1 MTEIVKAR
9 NVSMKF
15 KAVEALTNVSLDVAP
30 GEQVA
35 LLGHNGAGKTTLFRI
50 ILGFIKPTAGSISIA
65 GFAPGSDGA
74 RRAVSYLPEQVAFPK
89 MLTGREVV
97 RFYARLKGA
106 ALEDV
111 QAVLDKVE
119 LVEAADRR
127 VDTYSKG
134 MRQRL
139 GLAQALVGNPRLLLL
154 DEPTSG
160 LDPLS
165 RQHFYELIADVS
177 RRGCSVLLSS
187 HGLSELEARTDR
199 VAILRK
205 GRLVADGPLA
215 ELQHQADLPIR
226 FRVRAATGA
235 VGSVHAE
242 IGGGRINCASVEL
255 YCARRD
261 KMRILSKISGLGA
274 QVEDVD
280 VASPTLDEV
289 YRYFSNNGIEQ
300 TQRGD
305 IQCTA

>member
-1 MTEIVKAR
+1 MTEIVKSS

-15 KAVEALTNVSLDVAP
+15 KAVDALSNVSLDVAP

-35 LLGHNGAGKTTLFRI
+35 LLGHNGAGKTTLFRL

-65 GFAPGSDGA
+65 GFTPGSDGA
-74 RRAVSYLPEQVAFPK
+74 RRTVSYLPEQVAFPK

-106 ALEDV
+106 ALDDV
-111 QAVLDKVE
+111 QSVLAKVD

-139 GLAQALVGNPRLLLL
+139 GLAQALVGKPDLLLL

-165 RQHFYELIADVS
+165 RQHFYELIADVA
-177 RRGCSVLLSS
+177 RQGGAVLLSS
-187 HGLSELEARTDR
+187 HGLSELEAKTDR

-205 GRLVADGPLA
+205 GQLVANGPLA
-215 ELQHQADLPIR
+215 DLQRKANLPIR
-226 FRVRAATGA
+226 IRVRAAAHA
-235 VGSVHAE
+235 VEKVHAE
-242 IGGGRINCASVEL
+242 IGGGRINGASVEL
-255 YCARRD
+255 FCGQGD
-261 KMRILSKISGLGA
+261 KMRILSKISGFGA

-280 VASPTLDEV
+280 VAAPTLDEV
-289 YRYFSNNGIEQ
+289 YRFFSKIGANEAP
-300 TQRGD
+300 RGNS
-305 IQCTA
+305 

>member
-1 MTEIVKAR
+1 MSEIIKA
-9 NVSMKF
+9 NNISMKF
-15 KAVEALTNVSLDVAP
+15 KAVDALTNVSIDVAP

-50 ILGFIKPTAGSISIA
+50 ILGFIRPTAGSISIA
-65 GFAPGSDGA
+65 GFEPGSDGA
-74 RRAVSYLPEQVAFPK
+74 RRTVSYLPEQVAFPK

-97 RFYARLKGA
+97 RFYAKLKGA

-111 QAVLDKVE
+111 QSVLDKVE

-139 GLAQALVGNPRLLLL
+139 GLAQALVGKPDLLLL

-165 RQHFYELIADVS
+165 RQHFYELIADVA
-177 RRGCSVLLSS
+177 RQGGAVLLSS
-187 HGLSELEARTDR
+187 HGLSELEAKTDR

-205 GRLVADGPLA
+205 GQLVANGPLA
-215 ELQHQADLPIR
+215 DLQHEANLPIR
-226 FRVRAATGA
+226 IRVRAAPDA
-235 VGSVHAE
+235 VEKVHAE
-242 IGGGRINCASVEL
+242 IGGGRINCASLEL
-255 YCARRD
+255 YCAKGD

-280 VASPTLDEV
+280 VAAPTLDEV
-289 YRYFSNNGIEQ
+289 YRYFSKTGADEA
-300 TQRGD
+300 QRG
-305 IQCTA
+305 AL

>member
-1 MTEIVKAR
+1 MIEIVSAQ

-15 KAVEALTNVSLDVAP
+15 KAVDALTNVSLDVAP

-35 LLGHNGAGKTTLFRI
+35 LLGHNGAGKTTLFRL
-50 ILGFIKPTAGSISIA
+50 ILGFIKPTAGAISIA
-65 GFAPGSDGA
+65 GFSPGSNAA
-74 RRAVSYLPEQVAFPK
+74 RRIVSYLPEQVAFPK

-111 QAVLDKVE
+111 QSVLTKVD

-127 VDTYSKG
+127 VETYSKG

-139 GLAQALVGNPRLLLL
+139 GLAQALVGKPDLLLL

-165 RQHFYELIADVS
+165 RQHFYELIADVA
-177 RRGCSVLLSS
+177 RQGGSVLLSS
-187 HGLSELEARTDR
+187 HGLSELEAKTDR

-205 GRLVADGPLA
+205 GELVANGPLA
-215 ELQHQADLPIR
+215 DLQHAANLPIR
-226 FRVRAATGA
+226 IRVRAAA
-235 VGSVHAE
+235 DAIERVQAE
-242 IGGGRINCASVEL
+242 LGGGRINCASVEL
-255 YCARRD
+255 FCAKGD

-274 QVEDVD
+274 QVEDFD
-280 VASPTLDEV
+280 VAAPTLDEV
-289 YRYFSNNGIEQ
+289 YRHFSRIGADEA
-300 TQRGD
+300 QRG
-305 IQCTA
+305 TM

>member
-1 MTEIVKAR
+1 MSEIIKAL

-15 KAVEALTNVSLDVAP
+15 KAVDALTNVSIDVAP

-35 LLGHNGAGKTTLFRI
+35 LLGHNGAGKTTLFRL

-65 GFAPGSDGA
+65 GFEPGSDGA
-74 RRAVSYLPEQVAFPK
+74 RRTVSYLPEQVAFPK

-97 RFYARLKGA
+97 RFYAKLKGA
-106 ALEDV
+106 AMSDV
-111 QAVLDKVE
+111 QSVLDKVE

-139 GLAQALVGNPRLLLL
+139 GLAQALVGKPDLLLL

-165 RQHFYELIADVS
+165 RQHFYELIADVA
-177 RRGCSVLLSS
+177 RQGGSVLLSS
-187 HGLSELEARTDR
+187 HGLSELEAKTDR

-205 GRLVADGPLA
+205 GELVANAPLA
-215 ELQHQADLPIR
+215 DLQREANLPIR
-226 FRVRAATGA
+226 IRVRAAADA
-235 VGSVHAE
+235 VDKVHAE
-242 IGGGRINCASVEL
+242 IGGGRINGASVEL
-255 YCARRD
+255 FCDRGD

-274 QVEDVD
+274 QVEDVE
-280 VASPTLDEV
+280 VAAPTLDEV
-289 YRYFSNNGIEQ
+289 YRYFSKVGADEAPQ
-300 TQRGD
+300 GTL
-305 IQCTA
+305 

>member
-1 MTEIVKAR
+1 MTEIVKAQ

-15 KAVEALTNVSLDVAP
+15 KAVDALTNVSLDVAP

-35 LLGHNGAGKTTLFRI
+35 LLGHNGAGKTTLFRL

-65 GFAPGSDGA
+65 GYTPGSDGA
-74 RRAVSYLPEQVAFPK
+74 RRTVSYLPEQVAFPK
-89 MLTGREVV
+89 MLTGREIV
-97 RFYARLKGA
+97 RFYAKLKGA

-111 QAVLDKVE
+111 QSVLDKVE

-139 GLAQALVGNPRLLLL
+139 GLAQALVGKPDLLLL

-165 RQHFYELIADVS
+165 RQHFYELIAEVA
-177 RRGCSVLLSS
+177 RRGGSVLLSS
-187 HGLSELEARTDR
+187 HGLSELEAKTDR

-205 GRLVADGPLA
+205 GQLVANAPLA
-215 ELQHQADLPIR
+215 DLQREANLPIR
-226 FRVRAATGA
+226 IRVRAAANA
-235 VGSVHAE
+235 VDKVHAE
-242 IGGGRINCASVEL
+242 IGGGRINGASVEL
-255 YCARRD
+255 FCDRGD
-261 KMRILSKISGLGA
+261 KMRILSQISGLGA

-280 VASPTLDEV
+280 VAAPTLDEV
-289 YRYFSNNGIEQ
+289 YRYFSKIRADDAPRGIL
-300 TQRGD
+300 
-305 IQCTA
+305 

>member
-1 MTEIVKAR
+1 MSEIVKAS

-15 KAVEALTNVSLDVAP
+15 KAVDALTDVSLSVAP

-35 LLGHNGAGKTTLFRI
+35 LLGHNGAGKTTLFRL

-65 GFAPGSDGA
+65 GFEPGSDSA
-74 RRAVSYLPEQVAFPK
+74 RRTVSYLPEQVAFPK

-106 ALEDV
+106 ALDDV
-111 QAVLDKVE
+111 QSVLDKVE

-139 GLAQALVGNPRLLLL
+139 GLAQALVGKPDLLLL

-165 RQHFYELIADVS
+165 RQHFYDLIADVA
-177 RRGCSVLLSS
+177 RQGGAVLLSS
-187 HGLSELEARTDR
+187 HGLSELEAKTDR
-199 VAILRK
+199 VAILRQ
-205 GRLVADGPLA
+205 GRLVANGPLA
-215 ELQHQADLPIR
+215 ELQHEADLPIR
-226 FRVRAATGA
+226 IRVRTSATA
-235 VGSVHAE
+235 IDRVHAE
-242 IGGGRINCASVEL
+242 IGGGRINGASVEVF
-255 YCARRD
+255 CDRGD
-261 KMRILSKISGLGA
+261 KMRMLSKISGLGA

-280 VASPTLDEV
+280 VAAPTLDEV
-289 YRYFSNNGIEQ
+289 YRYFSKIGADEAP
-300 TQRGD
+300 QRGL
-305 IQCTA
+305 

>member
-1 MTEIVKAR
+1 MTEIVKAQ

-15 KAVEALTNVSLDVAP
+15 KGVDALTNVSLDVAP

-35 LLGHNGAGKTTLFRI
+35 LLGHNGAGKTTLFRL
-50 ILGFIKPTAGSISIA
+50 ILGFIKPTAGAISIA
-65 GFAPGSDGA
+65 GFEPGSDAA
-74 RRAVSYLPEQVAFPK
+74 RRTVSYLPEQVAFPK

-97 RFYARLKGA
+97 RFYAKLKGA

-111 QAVLDKVE
+111 QSVLDKVE

-139 GLAQALVGNPRLLLL
+139 GLAQALVGKPDLLLL

-165 RQHFYELIADVS
+165 RQHFYELIAEVA
-177 RRGCSVLLSS
+177 RQGGAVLLSS
-187 HGLSELEARTDR
+187 HGLSELEAKTDR

-205 GRLVADGPLA
+205 GQLVANAPLA
-215 ELQHQADLPIR
+215 DLQREANLPIR
-226 FRVRAATGA
+226 IRVRAAAGA
-235 VGSVHAE
+235 IEKVHGE
-242 IGGGRINCASVEL
+242 IGGGRINGASVEL
-255 YCARRD
+255 FCARGD
-261 KMRILSKISGLGA
+261 KMRILSQISGLGA

-280 VASPTLDEV
+280 VAAPTLDEV
-289 YRYFSNNGIEQ
+289 YRYFSKIGTDEAE
-300 TQRGD
+300 RE
-305 IQCTA
+305 AL

>member
-1 MTEIVKAR
+1 MTEIVKAS

-15 KAVEALTNVSLDVAP
+15 KGVDALNNVSLDVAP

-35 LLGHNGAGKTTLFRI
+35 LLGHNGAGKTTLFRL

-65 GFAPGSDGA
+65 GFTPGSDAA
-74 RRAVSYLPEQVAFPK
+74 RRTVSYLPEQVAFPK

-97 RFYARLKGA
+97 RFYAKLKGA

-111 QAVLDKVE
+111 QSVLEKVE

-139 GLAQALVGNPRLLLL
+139 GLAQALVGKPDLLLL

-165 RQHFYELIADVS
+165 RQHFYELIADVA
-177 RRGCSVLLSS
+177 RQGGSVLLSS
-187 HGLSELEARTDR
+187 HGLSELEAKTDR

-205 GRLVADGPLA
+205 GQLVANGPLA
-215 ELQHQADLPIR
+215 DLQHEANLPIR
-226 FRVRAATGA
+226 IRVKASANA
-235 VGSVHAE
+235 VDKVHAE
-242 IGGGRINCASVEL
+242 IGGGRINGASMEL
-255 YCARRD
+255 FCDRGD
-261 KMRILSKISGLGA
+261 KMRILSRISALGT

-280 VASPTLDEV
+280 VAAPTLDEV
-289 YRYFSNNGIEQ
+289 YRYFSRIGAEEAP
-300 TQRGD
+300 QR
-305 IQCTA
+305 AL

>member
-15 KAVEALTNVSLDVAP
+15 KAVEALTDVSLDVAP

-50 ILGFIKPTAGSISIA
+50 ILGFIKPTTGSISIA
-65 GFAPGSDGA
+65 GFAPGSNEA
-74 RRAVSYLPEQVAFPK
+74 RRTVSYLPEQVAFPK

-106 ALEDV
+106 APEDV

-215 ELQHQADLPIR
+215 ELQHQANLPIR
-226 FRVRAATGA
+226 IRVRARPET
-235 VGSVHAE
+235 VEKVHAE
-242 IGGGRINCASVEL
+242 IGGGRLNCASVEL
-255 YCARRD
+255 YCDRAD
-261 KMRILSKISGLGA
+261 KMRILSKISGLGG

-280 VASPTLDEV
+280 VAAPTLDEV
-289 YRYFSNNGIEQ
+289 YRYFSKTGADDA
-300 TQRGD
+300 QRG
-305 IQCTA
+305 IL

>member
-1 MTEIVKAR
+1 MSEIIKAT
-9 NVSMKF
+9 NISMNF
-15 KAVEALTNVSLDVAP
+15 KAVDALTDVSIDVAP

-65 GFAPGSDGA
+65 GFEPGSDGA
-74 RRAVSYLPEQVAFPK
+74 RRTVSYLPEQVAFPK

-97 RFYARLKGA
+97 RFYAKLKGA
-106 ALEDV
+106 ALDDV
-111 QAVLDKVE
+111 QSVLGKVE
-119 LVEAADRR
+119 LVDAADRR

-139 GLAQALVGNPRLLLL
+139 GLAQALVGKPDLLLL

-165 RQHFYELIADVS
+165 RQHFYELIADVA
-177 RRGCSVLLSS
+177 RQGGAVLLSS
-187 HGLSELEARTDR
+187 HGLSELEAKTDR

-205 GRLVADGPLA
+205 GQLVANAPLA
-215 ELQHQADLPIR
+215 DLQHQANLPIR
-226 FRVRAATGA
+226 IRVRATPEA
-235 VGSVHAE
+235 VEKVHAE

-255 YCARRD
+255 YCAIGD
-261 KMRILSKISGLGA
+261 KMRILSKISGLGG

-280 VASPTLDEV
+280 VAAPTLDEV
-289 YRYFSNNGIEQ
+289 YRYFSKTDTGEA
-300 TQRGD
+300 QRG
-305 IQCTA
+305 AL

>member
-1 MTEIVKAR
+1 MTEIVKSS

-15 KAVEALTNVSLDVAP
+15 KAVDALSNVSLDVAP

-35 LLGHNGAGKTTLFRI
+35 LLGHNGAGKTTLFRL

-65 GFAPGSDGA
+65 GFTPGSDGA
-74 RRAVSYLPEQVAFPK
+74 RRTVSYLPEQVAFPK

-106 ALEDV
+106 ALDDV
-111 QAVLDKVE
+111 QSVLAKVD

-139 GLAQALVGNPRLLLL
+139 GLAQALVGKPDLLLL

-165 RQHFYELIADVS
+165 RQHFYELIADVA
-177 RRGCSVLLSS
+177 RQGGAVLLSS
-187 HGLSELEARTDR
+187 HGLSELEAKTDR

-205 GRLVADGPLA
+205 GQLVANGPLA
-215 ELQHQADLPIR
+215 DLQREANLPIR
-226 FRVRAATGA
+226 IRVRASANA
-235 VGSVHAE
+235 VDKVHAE
-242 IGGGRINCASVEL
+242 IGGGRINGASVEL
-255 YCARRD
+255 FCGQGE
-261 KMRILSKISGLGA
+261 KMRILSKISGFGA

-280 VASPTLDEV
+280 VAAPTLDEV
-289 YRYFSNNGIEQ
+289 YRFFSKIGANEAP
-300 TQRGD
+300 RGNS
-305 IQCTA
+305 